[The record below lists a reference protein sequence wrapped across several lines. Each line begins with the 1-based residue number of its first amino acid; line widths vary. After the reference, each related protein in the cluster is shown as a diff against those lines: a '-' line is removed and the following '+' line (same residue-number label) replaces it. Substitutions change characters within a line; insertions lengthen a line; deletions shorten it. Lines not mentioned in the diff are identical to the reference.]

1 MTNSRNKEIRKVIDQ
16 LQIGLV
22 ELFDQLAELRRL
34 LDLASVDLPS
44 DSAPVTRGLFSRVM
58 SEKEERANSSEGVS
72 EKEAAHETDRFQYD
86 SGEMP
91 IEEKE
96 DARETELSV
105 AARLD
110 PIAHEVREGNSPARQ
125 IAVMLESAKKSL
137 LTPDSPRVE
146 NDMDIVL
153 KFLRARGDRGIR
165 PEERENILRRI
176 DRWKLYLS
184 RS

>member
-1 MTNSRNKEIRKVIDQ
+1 LDVTNSRNKEIRKVIDQ

-58 SEKEERANSSEGVS
+58 S

-125 IAVMLESAKKSL
+125 IAVMLESAKRSL